1 MEKIKVTQLKFKKY
15 NGKRAVVI
23 KLTNKSMIVI
33 SKNDDGKYGAKKV
46 GGSALTIAETAEFVV
61 AELVCCACVTYLDG
75 GKKETM
81 SMGEVSY
88 AQTLA
93 TELFDWAAAGYAVGS
108 GDEEEMQER
117 CVEMCD
123 HIAHFEDI

>member
-1 MEKIKVTQLKFKKY
+1 MKKIKVTQLKFKKY

-33 SKNDDGKYGAKKV
+33 QKDEEGSINAKKV
-46 GGSALTIAETAEFVV
+46 GGSLLTNTEFIIAEI
-61 AELVCCACVTYLDG
+61 VCCACVTYLDG

-81 SMGEVSY
+81 SMGEISY

-93 TELFDWAAAGYAVGS
+93 TERFDWAAAGYAVGS

-117 CVEMCD
+117 CITMCN